1 MSFTKQKYYTS
12 AVIAGLAAFA
22 VYFCMYA
29 FRKPFTVAKYE
40 DLDLFG
46 IDYKVVLIICQVI
59 GYAISKF
66 FGIKFISE
74 LRAGQRATYII
85 GCIAVAGLAL
95 LGFALTP
102 APYNA
107 VFLLINGL
115 PLGLIWGL
123 VFSYLEGR
131 QATEIMAAILSS
143 AFILASGMVKSVG
156 KWMMQEFNV
165 SEFWMPVLTGTLF
178 FVPLLLFVL
187 ILDNTPNPTA
197 KDVALRNLREPMTRH
212 DRRVL
217 FRSLAPGLI
226 VLVLLYMLIT
236 AFRDLRDN
244 FSVEVWEDLG
254 VVDNASVFTR
264 SEIPVTLAVLLLFAL
279 FFLIK
284 NNYRAFKGMQI
295 LICVGLVMIGV
306 VNLLFQLQIITSPM
320 LWTIL
325 IGTGL
330 YTAYFPYNSMLFER
344 LIATFRC
351 KGNAGFLI
359 YVADAFGYLASILV
373 LIYKEF
379 LYTDISYLQFI
390 IQMGYVISIVG
401 LLAFGFNALYFRN
414 KFKSKSSVH
423 PEVIQIP
430 API

>member
-1 MSFTKQKYYTS
+1 MIAETTDTRQKYYTS
-12 AVIAGLAAFA
+12 AIIAGLAAFS

-29 FRKPFTVAKYE
+29 FRKPFTVGKYDE
-40 DLDLFG
+40 LVLFG

-74 LRAGQRATYII
+74 LQPGQRATYII
-85 GCIAVAGLAL
+85 GCIGVAGLAL

-156 KWMMQEFNV
+156 KWIMQEFDV
-165 SEFWMPVLTGTLF
+165 SEFWMPVLTGALF
-178 FVPLLLFVL
+178 FVPLLFFVL
-187 ILDNTPNPTA
+187 ILDKTPNPTA
-197 KDVALRNLREPMTRH
+197 KDIDLRNVREPMNQQ
-212 DRRVL
+212 DRKAL
-217 FRSLAPGLI
+217 FLSLAPGLI

-236 AFRDLRDN
+236 AFRDMRDN

-264 SEIPVTLAVLLLFAL
+264 SEIPVTLAVLLVFAL

-295 LICVGLVMIGV
+295 LICIGLVMIGV
-306 VNLLFQLQIITSPM
+306 VNLLFQLEIITSPM

-373 LIYKEF
+373 LLYKEF
-379 LYTDISYLQFI
+379 FYSDISYLSFLTN
-390 IQMGYVISIVG
+390 MGYAVSLTGIVAFVFTNRYFK
-401 LLAFGFNALYFRN
+401 LRLARL
-414 KFKSKSSVH
+414 
-423 PEVIQIP
+423 Q
-430 API
+430 